1 MKLSNIELVSLGLLS
16 LYMAFAT
23 HPAPQVVS
31 DVVGHPVG
39 LLVGL
44 GLVVF
49 LGMKVSLLVGLF
61 AAMALLLS
69 LRSGFENFEPKKEEK
84 KPEHK
89 VPVAQGVPKPDLTG
103 ALGRLLQTA
112 GKSVTKPP
120 PTTSVTK
127 PANITQHK
135 EYTPVE

>member
-1 MKLSNIELVSLGLLS
+1 MKLSNTELVSLGLLS

-23 HPAPQVVS
+23 HPAPQIVS
-31 DVVGHPVG
+31 DVVGNPLG

-69 LRSGFENFEPKKEEK
+69 LPGFENFEPKKEEK

-120 PTTSVTK
+120 PTTGVTK